1 MMEEEEK
8 GTEKKVKKEKPFV
21 LSEFSIFK
29 PKSSRALYD
38 DYPELKQHS
47 ELKSLSRFELLFCW
61 YFACEASPLFK
72 ITSNRDRANEAM
84 KLTFFSG
91 NQKRLADDD
100 KERYLNGKFPEKIKA
115 ANEVM
120 SRFRIGPRVRAK
132 MILEK
137 GFENLEHILDID
149 ASDDSNFTNAQG
161 EVDQSKKKSYVDTL
175 DKAVS
180 LLPNLINTLESG
192 FGVNK
197 KSKGGKDDDLEES
210 FMDAFHEQN

>member
-1 MMEEEEK
+1 MEEEARNI
-8 GTEKKVKKEKPFV
+8 VKKEKPVV

-29 PKSSRALYD
+29 PKSTRALYD
-38 DYPELKQHS
+38 DYPELKEHS
-47 ELKSLSRFELLFCW
+47 ELKALSRFELLFCW
-61 YFACEASPLFK
+61 YYACEASPLFK
-72 ITSNRDRANEAM
+72 ITSNRDRADESM

-91 NQKRLADDD
+91 HQKRLAEDD

-115 ANEVM
+115 AVEVM
-120 SRFRIGPRVRAK
+120 ARFRIGTRVRAK

-137 GFENLEHILDID
+137 GFENLEHILNID
-149 ASDDSNFTNAQG
+149 ASNDENFKNAQG

-192 FGVNK
+192 FGVNQK
-197 KSKGGKDDDLEES
+197 GKGGKDDDIEES
-210 FMDAFHEQN
+210 FMDSFHEQN

>member
-1 MMEEEEK
+1 MMEEERQEAVK
-8 GTEKKVKKEKPFV
+8 PKKVV
-21 LSEFSIFK
+21 VSEFSIFK
-29 PKSSRALYD
+29 PKSTRALYD
-38 DYPELKQHS
+38 DYPELKIYP
-47 ELKSLSRFELLFCW
+47 ELKSLSRFELLFVW
-61 YFACEASPLFK
+61 YYACEASPLFK
-72 ITSNRDRANEAM
+72 ITSNRDRADESM
-84 KLTFFSG
+84 KLTFFS
-91 NQKRLADDD
+91 NKQKRLSEED

-115 ANEVM
+115 SIEVM

-137 GFENLEHILDID
+137 GFDNLEKILDID
-149 ASDDSNFTNAQG
+149 ASDQTNFINAQG

-192 FGVNK
+192 FGVNQK
-197 KSKGGKDDDLEES
+197 TKEGKDDDTEES